1 LVDVAAYRDGVG
13 SHQIRLRLATYSL
26 AVGVAYLAVY
36 VATVWFLRYAPGS
49 PRLTR
54 PVATVA
60 GIVPVLVVSIPL
72 NKWLYRIQ
80 QRSKAYGLVTARV
93 LGRPAFV
100 APVAPDPRGPLI
112 VVQFGS
118 VFTGIIFD
126 LLSPNDSPAGLAC
139 VAVLAAGFL
148 FWAAYVI
155 ALGPRLVFT
164 ARSLRMPWLSFSAAI
179 PWRMLTVLAPN
190 AQHDG
195 PDSIAIL
202 WRTVSPG
209 WHRIRTSGLI
219 ADRDLLYHAIQHYI
233 THPEARASIGTQQEL
248 DRLRTAAHPPVD
260 SPDPS
265 TG

>member
-1 LVDVAAYRDGVG
+1 LVDVVAYRDGVG
-13 SHQIRLRLATYSL
+13 SHQVRLRLATLSL
-26 AVGVAYLAVY
+26 AVSVAYLVAY
-36 VATVWFLRYAPGS
+36 VATVWFLRYAPGI

-72 NKWLYRIQ
+72 NNWLQRIQ

-93 LGRPAFV
+93 HGRPAFV
-100 APVAPDPRGPLI
+100 APVAPGPQGL
-112 VVQFGS
+112 VVVVEFGS
-118 VFTGIIFD
+118 VFTGVIFG
-126 LLSPNDSPAGLAC
+126 LLSPNNSPAGLAC
-139 VAVLAAGFL
+139 VAILAAGFL

-164 ARSLRMPWLSFSAAI
+164 ARSLRMPWLGFSVAI
-179 PWRMLTVLAPN
+179 PWRMLAVLAPD
-190 AQHDG
+190 AEHDG
-195 PDSIAIL
+195 PESIAIL

-209 WHRIRTSGLI
+209 WHRIRTGGLI
-219 ADRDLLYHAIQHYI
+219 ADRDLLYRAIQHYI
-233 THPEARASIGTQQEL
+233 RHPEARASIGTQQEL
-248 DRLRTAAHPPVD
+248 DRLRTAARPQVD